1 MKKIHQTKFE
11 IFYEDT
17 DSSGFTYHT
26 SYLKFAERA
35 RSQFVRENL
44 EEIKDKMISNS
55 FFFVVREIKASF
67 LKPTFLYDQLDV
79 KTFFLKNHP
88 TGQKNMNQN
97 TEVATAKTTA
107 AASCC
112 RNSKHVQRPLH
123 ARPDYSQY
131 RHDCYTGSSSLE
143 TLCL

>member
-11 IFYEDT
+11 VFYEDT

-44 EEIKDKMISNS
+44 EEIKDKMINNS
-55 FFFVVREIKASF
+55 FFFFFVVKEIKVSF

-79 KTFFLKNHP
+79 KTFFLKNSLASLDLK
-88 TGQKNMNQN
+88 QLIIKNDIVIC
-97 TEVATAKTTA
+97 EVFVKLVWINGK
-107 AASCC
+107 S
-112 RNSKHVQRPLH
+112 NKPSKISKNII
-123 ARPDYSQY
+123 ARFN
-131 RHDCYTGSSSLE
+131 
-143 TLCL
+143 

>member
-44 EEIKDKMISNS
+44 EEIKHKMINNS
-55 FFFVVREIKASF
+55 FFFVVKEIKVSF

-79 KTFFLKNHP
+79 KTFFLKNS
-88 TGQKNMNQN
+88 QVSVNLKQLILKNDIVMC
-97 TEVATAKTTA
+97 EVFVKLVWINGKSNKPSKISKNIIA
-107 AASCC
+107 
-112 RNSKHVQRPLH
+112 RFNSFEIV
-123 ARPDYSQY
+123 
-131 RHDCYTGSSSLE
+131 
-143 TLCL
+143 

>member
-44 EEIKDKMISNS
+44 EEIKDKMINNS
-55 FFFVVREIKASF
+55 FFFVVREIKVSF
-67 LKPTFLYDQLDV
+67 FKPTFLYDQLDV
-79 KTFFLKNHP
+79 KTFFLKNS
-88 TGQKNMNQN
+88 QASVDLKQLILKNDIVMS
-97 TEVATAKTTA
+97 EVFVKLVWINGKSNRPSKISKNIIA
-107 AASCC
+107 
-112 RNSKHVQRPLH
+112 RFNSFEVV
-123 ARPDYSQY
+123 
-131 RHDCYTGSSSLE
+131 
-143 TLCL
+143 

>member
-44 EEIKDKMISNS
+44 EDIKHKMINNS
-55 FFFVVREIKASF
+55 FFFVVKEIKVSF
-67 LKPTFLYDQLDV
+67 LKPTFLYDQLEV
-79 KTFFLKNHP
+79 NTFFLKNSLASLDLKQLILKDDIVICEVFVKLVWINAKSNKP
-88 TGQKNMNQN
+88 SKISKNIIARFNSF
-97 TEVATAKTTA
+97 EV
-107 AASCC
+107 
-112 RNSKHVQRPLH
+112 V
-123 ARPDYSQY
+123 
-131 RHDCYTGSSSLE
+131 
-143 TLCL
+143 

>member
-44 EEIKDKMISNS
+44 EEIKDKMINNS
-55 FFFVVREIKASF
+55 FFFVVREIKVSF

-79 KTFFLKNHP
+79 KTFFLKNSLASVDLK
-88 TGQKNMNQN
+88 QLILKNDIVMC
-97 TEVATAKTTA
+97 EVFVKLVWINGKSNKPSKISKNIIA
-107 AASCC
+107 
-112 RNSKHVQRPLH
+112 RFNSSEVV
-123 ARPDYSQY
+123 
-131 RHDCYTGSSSLE
+131 
-143 TLCL
+143 

>member
-44 EEIKDKMISNS
+44 EEIKHKMINNS
-55 FFFVVREIKASF
+55 FFFVVKEIKVSF

-79 KTFFLKNHP
+79 KTFFLKNSLASLDLKQLILKDDIVICEVFVKLVWINAKSNKP
-88 TGQKNMNQN
+88 SKISKNIIARLNSF
-97 TEVATAKTTA
+97 EV
-107 AASCC
+107 
-112 RNSKHVQRPLH
+112 V
-123 ARPDYSQY
+123 
-131 RHDCYTGSSSLE
+131 
-143 TLCL
+143 

>member
-44 EEIKDKMISNS
+44 EEIKDKMINNS
-55 FFFVVREIKASF
+55 FFFVVREIKVSF
-67 LKPTFLYDQLDV
+67 LKPTFLFDKLDV
-79 KTFFLKNHP
+79 KTFFLKNS
-88 TGQKNMNQN
+88 QASLDLKQLILKNDIVIC
-97 TEVATAKTTA
+97 EVFVKLVWINGKSNKPSKISKNIIA
-107 AASCC
+107 
-112 RNSKHVQRPLH
+112 RFNS
-123 ARPDYSQY
+123 
-131 RHDCYTGSSSLE
+131 
-143 TLCL
+143 

>member
-44 EEIKDKMISNS
+44 EEIKDKMINNS
-55 FFFVVREIKASF
+55 FFFVVREIKVSF

-79 KTFFLKNHP
+79 KTFFLKNSLASLDLKQLILKDDIVICEVFVKLVWINAKSNKP
-88 TGQKNMNQN
+88 SKISKNIIARLNSF
-97 TEVATAKTTA
+97 EV
-107 AASCC
+107 
-112 RNSKHVQRPLH
+112 V
-123 ARPDYSQY
+123 
-131 RHDCYTGSSSLE
+131 
-143 TLCL
+143 

>member
-44 EEIKDKMISNS
+44 EEIKDKMINNS
-55 FFFVVREIKASF
+55 FFFVVREIKVSF
-67 LKPTFLYDQLDV
+67 LKPTFLYDELDV
-79 KTFFLKNHP
+79 KTFFLKNSLASVDLK
-88 TGQKNMNQN
+88 QLILKNDIVIC
-97 TEVATAKTTA
+97 EVFVKLVWINAKSNKPSKISKNIIA
-107 AASCC
+107 
-112 RNSKHVQRPLH
+112 RLNSFEVV
-123 ARPDYSQY
+123 
-131 RHDCYTGSSSLE
+131 
-143 TLCL
+143 

>member
-44 EEIKDKMISNS
+44 EEIKDKMINNS
-55 FFFVVREIKASF
+55 FFFVVREIKVSF
-67 LKPTFLYDQLDV
+67 LKPTFLFDKLDV
-79 KTFFLKNHP
+79 KTFFLKN
-88 TGQKNMNQN
+88 
-97 TEVATAKTTA
+97 
-107 AASCC
+107 
-112 RNSKHVQRPLH
+112 R
-123 ARPDYSQY
+123 
-131 RHDCYTGSSSLE
+131 
-143 TLCL
+143 

>member
-35 RSQFVRENL
+35 RSQFVRENF
-44 EEIKDKMISNS
+44 EEIKDKMINNS
-55 FFFVVREIKASF
+55 FFFVVREIKVSF

-79 KTFFLKNHP
+79 KTFFLKNSLASLDLK
-88 TGQKNMNQN
+88 QLILKNDIVIC
-97 TEVATAKTTA
+97 EVFVKLVWINGKSNKPSKISKNIIA
-107 AASCC
+107 
-112 RNSKHVQRPLH
+112 RFNSSEVV
-123 ARPDYSQY
+123 
-131 RHDCYTGSSSLE
+131 
-143 TLCL
+143 

>member
-44 EEIKDKMISNS
+44 EEIMHKMINNS
-55 FFFVVREIKASF
+55 FFFVVKEIKVSF

-79 KTFFLKNHP
+79 KTFFLKNSLASVDLK
-88 TGQKNMNQN
+88 QLILKNDIVMS
-97 TEVATAKTTA
+97 EVFVKLVWINGKSNRPSKISKNIIA
-107 AASCC
+107 
-112 RNSKHVQRPLH
+112 RFNSFEVV
-123 ARPDYSQY
+123 
-131 RHDCYTGSSSLE
+131 
-143 TLCL
+143 

>member
-44 EEIKDKMISNS
+44 DDIKHKMINNS
-55 FFFVVREIKASF
+55 FFFVVKEIKVSF

-79 KTFFLKNHP
+79 KTFFLKNS
-88 TGQKNMNQN
+88 QVSVNLKQLILKNDIVMC
-97 TEVATAKTTA
+97 EVFVKLVWINGKSNKPSKISKNIIA
-107 AASCC
+107 
-112 RNSKHVQRPLH
+112 RFNSSEVV
-123 ARPDYSQY
+123 
-131 RHDCYTGSSSLE
+131 
-143 TLCL
+143 

>member
-44 EEIKDKMISNS
+44 EDIKHKMINNS
-55 FFFVVREIKASF
+55 FFFVVKEIKVSF
-67 LKPTFLYDQLDV
+67 LKPTFLYDQLEV
-79 KTFFLKNHP
+79 NTFFLKNSLASLDLK
-88 TGQKNMNQN
+88 QLILKNGIVIC
-97 TEVATAKTTA
+97 EVFVKLVWINRK
-107 AASCC
+107 S
-112 RNSKHVQRPLH
+112 NKPSKISKNII
-123 ARPDYSQY
+123 ARFN
-131 RHDCYTGSSSLE
+131 SLE
-143 TLCL
+143 VV